1 MEVFLILIHIVLFSS
16 DNLEPG
22 QELDHKAE
30 AENIQTNYMLF
41 LHRYNTRASNKGSK
55 PRKRPLLGPKL
66 LKHYGKHD

>member
-41 LHRYNTRASNKGSK
+41 LHRYSNHVI
-55 PRKRPLLGPKL
+55 RWNDLINIHPLFQAI
-66 LKHYGKHD
+66 LK

>member
-30 AENIQTNYMLF
+30 AENIQTNFMLF
-41 LHRYNTRASNKGSK
+41 LHRYIMSSGGLILYLFIVSSNFEVI
-55 PRKRPLLGPKL
+55 
-66 LKHYGKHD
+66 

>member
-41 LHRYNTRASNKGSK
+41 LHRYSNIELQTKIQ
-55 PRKRPLLGPKL
+55 
-66 LKHYGKHD
+66 

>member
-41 LHRYNTRASNKGSK
+41 LHRYNNIELQMKIQ
-55 PRKRPLLGPKL
+55 
-66 LKHYGKHD
+66 